1 MADIDIVPK
10 RRSGN
15 LWLWIIIAI
24 IVVAALWFALGRSG
38 RTSRVG
44 SLDGGAPAATA
55 QLAVPGVGEM
65 GG

>member
-15 LWLWIIIAI
+15 LWLWIVIAI

-38 RTSRVG
+38 RTARVG
-44 SLDGGAPAATA
+44 LLHQGAPAAVA
-55 QLAVPGVGEM
+55 QLDAPGVFAAG
-65 GG
+65 